1 MSEVIN
7 APAIRYHGGKFRLA
21 PWIIEH
27 FPEHKC
33 YTECFGG
40 AGNVLLRK
48 PRSYAEVYNDVDL
61 DVVNLFSV
69 LRDPELNQKLR
80 EVCVLT
86 PYSREEFE
94 LALEHTDEPL
104 ERARRTVVRATMG
117 FAATT
122 SASGFRIDTKRK
134 YATAMH
140 LWSLY
145 PDNLSA
151 VGKRF
156 STVLIENRP
165 AIDVLKKHDAVDTLH
180 YCDPPYMPETRV
192 KGNRSY
198 KHEMTIAEH
207 EELLQCLRNL
217 KGYVVL
223 SGYESELYND
233 ILTGWTKD
241 TKQSRISGGRGTK
254 KRTECLWVSPSCAEA
269 LAMHEV
275 TA

>member
-1 MSEVIN
+1 MSELITSPVM
-7 APAIRYHGGKFRLA
+7 RYHGGKFRLA
-21 PWIIEH
+21 PWILEH

-40 AGNVLLRK
+40 AGSVLLRK
-48 PRSYAEVYNDVDL
+48 PRSYAEVYNDIDQ
-61 DVVNLFSV
+61 DMVNLFRV
-69 LRDPELNQKLR
+69 LRQPELNRQLR
-80 EVCVLT
+80 DLCALT

-94 LALEHTDEPL
+94 LALQASDEPL
-104 ERARRTVVRATMG
+104 ERARRTVIRATMG

-145 PDNLSA
+145 PDNLAA

-156 STVLIENRP
+156 SAILIENRS
-165 AIDVLKKHDAVDTLH
+165 AVDVLRKHDAVDTLH

-198 KHEMTIAEH
+198 AHEMSVEDH
-207 EELLQCLRNL
+207 VELLDCLKSL
-217 KGYVVL
+217 QGYVVL
-223 SGYESELYND
+223 SGYDSQLYND
-233 ILTGWTKD
+233 VLIGWSKKTK
-241 TKQSRISGGRGTK
+241 SARISGGRGAS
-254 KRTECLWVSPSCAEA
+254 KREECLWLSPSCVQA
-269 LAMHEV
+269 LNKDVA
-275 TA
+275 A